1 MWKLLDQVLT
11 AFRKCF
17 NREATFNW
25 FVVLIVGL
33 MIRTDTL
40 GVTSVIRDLT
50 INPDSYTTM
59 MHFFR
64 SKAWGLEDILNQWMN
79 SVRDIFPVYKEDD
92 MTVLVGDGVNQSKEA
107 RKLPGVKR
115 LHQESENSSKAEYI
129 FGHLF
134 GGIMKQEKSFV
145 LKVINMTQKFFWIF

>member
-1 MWKLLDQVLT
+1 
-11 AFRKCF
+11 
-17 NREATFNW
+17 
-25 FVVLIVGL
+25 
-33 MIRTDTL
+33 
-40 GVTSVIRDLT
+40 
-50 INPDSYTTM
+50 
-59 MHFFR
+59 
-64 SKAWGLEDILNQWMN
+64 MN

-107 RKLPGVKR
+107 RKMPGVKR

-145 LKVINMTQKFFWIF
+145 LKVINMTQN

>member
-1 MWKLLDQVLT
+1 
-11 AFRKCF
+11 
-17 NREATFNW
+17 
-25 FVVLIVGL
+25 
-33 MIRTDTL
+33 
-40 GVTSVIRDLT
+40 
-50 INPDSYTTM
+50 M

-107 RKLPGVKR
+107 RKMPGVKR